1 MNFNDLFSSINKIK
15 GVGPVISKKLS
26 DRGIENK
33 IDLFLNL
40 PTGAIDRSFCPKLD
54 HLEVGKISTIFVRP
68 AKHYF
73 PRFRN
78 LPNKVV
84 CKDEFG
90 TIDIIFFNSRETY
103 IKQIL
108 PLDEEVMISG
118 KVGFY
123 KNKFQITNPDYV
135 QSIDK
140 EKDIKKIMAK
150 YPSIVGISSKTIQ
163 KIYKEEI
170 GKLKEIEEWHRKDF
184 LNEMGWPTWYEA
196 IYNLHN
202 PNNIHD
208 VDKQSKYYKRLAFDE
223 IFSNLLIFSEIKKRI
238 KKLIKKP
245 KIIEEET
252 LAEIRKKIP
261 FSLTSSQN
269 KVCAEIVNDITSEKK
284 MLRVLQGDVG
294 SGKTVVSIISA
305 FAVVKAGYQVAFL

>member
-68 AKHYF
+68 VKYYL

-184 LNEMGWPTWYEA
+184 LSEMGWPTWYEA
-196 IYNLHN
+196 IYSLHN

-245 KIIEEET
+245 KIIEKET
-252 LAEIRKKIP
+252 LAEIRKKYL
-261 FSLTSSQN
+261 SH
-269 KVCAEIVNDITSEKK
+269 
-284 MLRVLQGDVG
+284 
-294 SGKTVVSIISA
+294 
-305 FAVVKAGYQVAFL
+305 